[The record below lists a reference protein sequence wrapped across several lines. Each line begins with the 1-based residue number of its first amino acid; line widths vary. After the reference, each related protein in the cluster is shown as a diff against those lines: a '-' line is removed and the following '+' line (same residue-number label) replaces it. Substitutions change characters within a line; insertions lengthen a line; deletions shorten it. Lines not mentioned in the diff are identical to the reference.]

1 MLLLSLARKSL
12 FNRMLTTM
20 LTLASIALSVAL
32 LLGVENV
39 RLGMRESFSNTI
51 SRTDL
56 VVGSRGGSIQIL
68 LYSVFG
74 MGTPGANI
82 SWATYSKWNEHPA
95 VAWTIPYSLGDSHRG
110 FRVIGTNESF
120 YEHYRY
126 RRDRGI
132 EFAAGAPARGVY
144 DVVVGHEVARRLGY
158 SVGDAITVSH
168 GLSSTGFMDHDD
180 KPFTITGIMTR
191 TGTPIDRAV
200 YITLEGISA
209 VHVDWDEGAPPML
222 GEEIPAEE
230 VLAMD
235 LTPAAITSF
244 FVGTRNRMETLR
256 LQRDISTDEQEPLTA
271 IMPAVALA
279 EMWRGIGYAEEALKI
294 VTAFVVV
301 VGLLGMLVALY
312 TSLDARRREM
322 AILRAVGAGPRRII
336 GLLVLESGMLAFLGA
351 ALGTATIYGLLV
363 VMQGVV
369 ENMFGVYLPIRPPTT
384 TEITYIAVVI
394 GAGILIGLI
403 PAWKAYR
410 NALVDGLSVKM

>member
-12 FNRMLTTM
+12 FNRLLTTV

-39 RLGMRESFSNTI
+39 RHGMRESFSNTI

-74 MGTPGANI
+74 MGSPTANI
-82 SWATYSKWNEHPA
+82 SWDTYQKWREHPA

-110 FRVIGTNESF
+110 FRVIGTDESF

-132 EFAAGAPARGVY
+132 EFAAGGPATGVY

-158 SVGDAITVSH
+158 TVGDGIIVSH

-180 KPFTITGIMTR
+180 KPFTVTGIMTR

-200 YITLEGISA
+200 YVTLEGISA
-209 VHVDWDEGAPPML
+209 VHVDWQEGAPPMF

-244 FVGTRNRMETLR
+244 FLGTRNRMETLR
-256 LQRDISTDEQEPLTA
+256 LQREINTDEAEPLTA
-271 IMPAVALA
+271 IMPAVALT
-279 EMWRGIGYAEEALKI
+279 EMWRGIGYAEEALKV
-294 VTAFVVV
+294 VTVFVVI

-312 TSLDARRREM
+312 TSLEARRREM
-322 AILRAVGAGPRRII
+322 AILRAVGAGPKRIVA
-336 GLLVLESGMLAFLGA
+336 LLVMESGMLAFLGA
-351 ALGTATIYGLLV
+351 LLGTVSIYGLLV
-363 VMQGVV
+363 LLQGVV
-369 ENMFGVYLPIRPPTT
+369 ENMFGVYLPIRAPTS
-384 TEITYIAVVI
+384 TELTYVGVVI
-394 GAGILIGLI
+394 GAGIVIGLI

-410 NALVDGLSVKM
+410 NALVDGLSIRV